1 MSKGRLN
8 SGNYKKFPKEW
19 VSEGWHSL
27 LGEGRD
33 EGSVSGRENR
43 TDKVEEHIKAWFV
56 KVMETGKLRESNRKF
71 LKSSL
76 GRGKGRVIAPVLVI
90 S

>member
-19 VSEGWHSL
+19 VSGGWHIL

-43 TDKVEEHIKAWFV
+43 ADKSGGMYASMVCEGNGE
-56 KVMETGKLRESNRKF
+56 R
-71 LKSSL
+71 
-76 GRGKGRVIAPVLVI
+76 
-90 S
+90 